1 MQKLLRKIK
10 YKLFGN
16 PYYKME
22 SYKDLYLPPFRENQG
37 LSKNEDYLQS
47 AIDQLT
53 HLNQISAFNKQ
64 TSFLDFGCGQG
75 RIANGIKLQQLP
87 LAQYWGID
95 THELSINWCNKWL
108 TKYNLPFKFKH
119 VAAYNARYNKQAQ
132 HLAPL
137 PFKEGDF
144 NMIFLNSVFSHMV
157 TKDIEFYLDEFSRVM
172 QPGGVLYVTGFVE
185 ENVPEMEENP
195 EDYIS
200 ENHGALFRVRYQKE
214 FYLKLFTDRG
224 FAITDFAY
232 QGITRTKQSVVI
244 ATKQ

>member
-1 MQKLLRKIK
+1 MQKFLRKVK

-22 SYKDLYLPPFRENQG
+22 LYKGLYLPPFRENQG
-37 LSKNEDYLQS
+37 LSDNQEYLQS
-47 AIDQLT
+47 AVDQLE
-53 HLNQISAFNKQ
+53 HLAKFGAFSKE

-75 RIANGIKLQQLP
+75 RIVNGIQFKDLSLK
-87 LAQYWGID
+87 QYWGID

-108 TKYNLPFKFKH
+108 TKYKKPFSFKH
-119 VAAYNARYNKQAQ
+119 LAAYNARYNKNAKT
-132 HLAPL
+132 LATL
-137 PFKEGDF
+137 PFEPEQF
-144 NMIFLNSVFSHMV
+144 NMVFLNSVFSHMV

-172 QPGGVLYVTGFVE
+172 QSGGVLYVTGFVE

-200 ENHGALFRVRYQKE
+200 ENHGALFRVRYLKS
-214 FYLKLFTDRG
+214 FYLNMFTERG
-224 FAITDFAY
+224 FTISDFVH

-244 ATKQ
+244 ATKL